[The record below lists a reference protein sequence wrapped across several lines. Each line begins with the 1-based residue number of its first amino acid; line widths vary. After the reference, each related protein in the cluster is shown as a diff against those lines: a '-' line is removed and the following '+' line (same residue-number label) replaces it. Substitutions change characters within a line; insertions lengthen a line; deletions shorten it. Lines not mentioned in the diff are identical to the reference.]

1 MTLEW
6 TPTAGH
12 TYKIYERVN
21 GVRRSLGQ
29 TTRGE
34 FTVPNMSKG
43 THYYF
48 VTVINAAGESLK
60 SNEIEFVKRKR

>member
-1 MTLEW
+1 MTLQW
-6 TPTAGH
+6 TPTQGH

-21 GVRRSLGQ
+21 GVRRLIGQ
-29 TTRGE
+29 TTAGE

-48 VTVINAAGESLK
+48 ITVVNAAGESDK
-60 SNEIEFVKRKR
+60 SNDICRAPAVV